1 MRKTICIIAAIL
13 CCVFLPFTVN
23 AENIDI
29 PEDFEYKTT
38 EDGSCILTGYKGTG
52 EMIIPDG
59 VTEIGRSAFE
69 DRTDIIKVVIPSSV
83 KIIRN
88 RAFDGCENLIEVK
101 FSDGLETI
109 CEEAFAYT
117 GIESVII
124 PDSVTSIESAA
135 FHRCDCKE
143 VNLPDGLT
151 VITESCFEYCTF
163 LEDITFPSKLK
174 KLEDRAFMD
183 CSGAK
188 IVLPEGVTYL
198 GKLSLARVTNIHF
211 PTTITY
217 FADYFMGPPND
228 LREYRLTTPKYNP
241 AYVVH
246 LGKYGEITYT
256 EQTQEQFMEA
266 VSECYKKKAFI
277 DMSFDGIYEILV
289 LKDNGYGTAY
299 SVSSNS
305 HEKMYVYG
313 DSFKDEIFFGEY
325 DRKLYHL
332 KDKDGREFYFVA
344 AFREDRN
351 YPVKFYTIEYTGYN
365 LRCIDIGGQQLEI
378 YDEKDGKLYFQTVQ
392 TIGGRY
398 TMEYDSCTEDKLY
411 EKLKTYA
418 DAVVK
423 EYISGFEL
431 IAEYNLEPF
440 FDEENPPES
449 LYLGKDKI
457 EVKEYTANEIDY
469 IEIHGK
475 LYYPTENA
483 VSVTLI
489 ADGDVVDFEELEKLN
504 DLTSLEI
511 YTNQNTSLA
520 GIEKLEKLCELQLH
534 TCYEGSF
541 TDTESVAKLKNL
553 SVVTLDGDFENIDFL
568 SKCSNLSCI
577 RLFLEA
583 EQDNSYYEPLGK
595 LKNLK
600 LVVLGRSSLDGT
612 VNFSD
617 ENVKFISEETE
628 AFLQKHKWDQA
639 VEKAGA
645 ETVKSTGYDVELPWA
660 SDRIQYSD
668 GVSITVCGQDIL
680 YGEPVEGI
688 TFEDDI
694 LTLNNV
700 EIGTRKEH
708 IGINIEGIDSI
719 KIKLIGENKFNIA
732 TAAIRAGNSVTF
744 FGDGSL
750 YSTNKLCTTID
761 SFNEMYLTFED
772 RVSVTETKESAY
784 KSVTVNGNASMN
796 STTIRLGELILCE
809 SGTFTAE
816 HCAARNIKLND
827 NGVLTVT
834 GNPNDNDNYLGA
846 AIRNVNTFYI
856 NDNSRAVVSNY
867 HGATID
873 FYDNNSELIVSN
885 NGILEI
891 KGNVNSEAISHSY
904 YSNEKIVMNGNAVVK
919 ITNALVGYYG
929 YNFIINGG
937 SFSCETVEGG
947 VPLLLEKKGF
957 KINGEVIS
965 QSYDEYWLIPY
976 EDTNCYSIYA
986 DGEFVESFSISVK
999 QAEKTTDN

>member
-29 PEDFEYKTT
+29 LEDFEYKTT

-69 DRTDIIKVVIPSSV
+69 DRTDITKVVIPSSV

-88 RAFDGCENLIEVK
+88 KAFRSCENLTEVE

-109 CEEAFAYT
+109 CEDAFAFT
-117 GIESVII
+117 GIKSVIL
-124 PDSVTSIESAA
+124 PDSVKSIESAA

-143 VNLPDGLT
+143 VKLPDGLT

-163 LEDITFPSKLK
+163 LEDITFPSELK

-228 LREYRLTTPKYNP
+228 FREYRLTTPKYNP

-332 KDKDGREFYFVA
+332 KDKDGREFFFIA
-344 AFREDRN
+344 AFRHDRN
-351 YPVKFYTIEYTGYN
+351 FPAKFHLIEYVGHGN
-365 LRCIDIGGQQLEI
+365 LECIDIGGQQLEI

-392 TIGGRY
+392 TIGDRY
-398 TMEYDSCTEDKLY
+398 TIEYDSCTEDNLY

-423 EYISGFEL
+423 EYISDFEL
-431 IAEYNLEPF
+431 VAEYNLEPF

-489 ADGDVVDFEELEKLN
+489 ADGDVVDFEELEKL
-504 DLTSLEI
+504 DGLTSLEI
-511 YTNQNTSLA
+511 YTNQSTSLA

-553 SVVTLDGDFENIDFL
+553 SVVTLDGDFENIDYL
-568 SKCSNLSCI
+568 SRCSNLSCI
-577 RLFLEA
+577 RLFPEA
-583 EQDNSYYEPLGK
+583 EQDNSYYEPLGM

-628 AFLQKHKWDQA
+628 AFLQKHKWEQA

-645 ETVKSTGYDVELPWA
+645 EPVKSNGYEVELPWA

-668 GVSITVCGQDIL
+668 GISITVCGQDIL

-694 LTLNNV
+694 ITIDNV
-700 EIGTRKEH
+700 SLGDGKDAV
-708 IGINIEGIDSI
+708 GIDI
-719 KIKLIGENKFNIA
+719 KGITPVKIKLIGESKININA
-732 TAAIRAGNSVTF
+732 TAVRTDNSSITF

-750 YSTNKLCTTID
+750 YSTGKLCTVSETIQNLALVLED
-761 SFNEMYLTFED
+761 S
-772 RVSVTETKESAY
+772 VKVTESKESSY
-784 KSVTVNGNASMN
+784 GMVTVRDNASMN
-796 STTIRLGELILCE
+796 STTIKPHSLSLQGN
-809 SGTFTAE
+809 GTLTAE
-816 HCAARNIKLND
+816 HCAARNIELND
-827 NGVLTVT
+827 NSVLTAT
-834 GNPNDNDNYLGA
+834 GNPYDNGNYLGA
-846 AIRNVNTFYI
+846 AIRNVNTFHI
-856 NDNSRAVVSNY
+856 NDNARAVVSNY
-867 HGATID
+867 RGSTFD
-873 FYDNNSELIVSN
+873 FYDHNPEIIVSD
-885 NGILEI
+885 NGVLEI
-891 KGNVNSEAISHSY
+891 KGNANSKAIPG
-904 YSNEKIVMNGNAVVK
+904 EKVVMNDNAVVK
-919 ITNALVGYYG
+919 ITGALVGYYG
-929 YNFIINGG
+929 YSFIINGG
-937 SFSCETVEGG
+937 SFSCEAAEGG
-947 VPLLLEKKGF
+947 VPLLLINNSL
-957 KINGEVIS
+957 KITGEIIS
-965 QSYDEYWLIPY
+965 RSQDGYSFMKYG
-976 EDTNCYSIYA
+976 DTNCYSIYA

-999 QAEKTTDN
+999 QKEAE

>member
-13 CCVFLPFTVN
+13 CCVFLTFTVN

-29 PEDFEYKTT
+29 PEDFEYKIT

-69 DRTDIIKVVIPSSV
+69 DRTDITKVVIPSSV
-83 KIIRN
+83 KVIRN
-88 RAFDGCENLIEVK
+88 KAFRSCENLTEVE

-109 CEEAFAYT
+109 CEDAFAFT
-117 GIESVII
+117 GIKSVIL
-124 PDSVTSIESAA
+124 PDSVKSIESAA

-143 VNLPDGLT
+143 VKLPDGLT

-163 LEDITFPSKLK
+163 LEDINFPSELK

-217 FADYFMGPPND
+217 FADYFMGPPSD

-266 VSECYKKKAFI
+266 VSECYKKKAFV
-277 DMSFDGIYEILV
+277 DMTFNGIYEILV

-313 DSFKDEIFFGEY
+313 DSFKDEMFFGEY

-344 AFREDRN
+344 AFRHDRN

-392 TIGGRY
+392 TIGDRY
-398 TMEYDSCTEDKLY
+398 TIEYDSCTEDKLY

-418 DAVVK
+418 DAVAK

-431 IAEYNLEPF
+431 VAEYNLEPF

-483 VSVTLI
+483 VSVTLV
-489 ADGDVVDFEELEKLN
+489 ADGDVVDFEELEKL
-504 DLTSLEI
+504 DGLTSLEI

-520 GIEKLEKLCELQLH
+520 GIERLEKLCELRLH
-534 TCYEGSF
+534 TCYDGSF
-541 TDTESVAKLKNL
+541 TDTESIAKLENL

-577 RLFLEA
+577 RLFPES
-583 EQDNSYYEPLGK
+583 EQDNSYYESLGK

-628 AFLQKHKWDQA
+628 AFLQKYKWGQA
-639 VEKAGA
+639 VEKA
-645 ETVKSTGYDVELPWA
+645 ETKPVKSNGYDVELPWA
-660 SDRIQYSD
+660 GDKIQYST
-668 GVSITVCGQDIL
+668 GVGITVCGQDIL

-688 TFEDDI
+688 TFENDI
-694 LTLNNV
+694 LTFDNV
-700 EIGTRKEH
+700 EIGTGKEPV
-708 IGINIEGIDSI
+708 GVNIEGIGSI
-719 KIKLIGENKFNIA
+719 RIKLIGENKFNVTA
-732 TAAIRAGNSVTF
+732 TAVRTDSPVTF

-750 YSTNKLCTTID
+750 YSTGKLCTMAETIQD
-761 SFNEMYLTFED
+761 LDLSLEGS
-772 RVSVTETKESAY
+772 VKVTELKESSY
-784 KSVTVNGNASMN
+784 GIVTVRDNASIN
-796 STTIRLGELILCE
+796 STTIKPKKFFLYGNAAL
-809 SGTFTAE
+809 TAE
-816 HCAARNIKLND
+816 HCAARKIELND
-827 NGVLTVT
+827 NSVLTVT
-834 GNPNDNDNYLGA
+834 GNPYDNDNYLGA
-846 AIRNVNTFYI
+846 AIRNVNTFHI
-856 NDNSRAVVSNY
+856 NDNARAIVSNY
-867 HGATID
+867 RGSTFD
-873 FYDNNSELIVSN
+873 FHDYNPEIIVSD
-885 NGILEI
+885 NGVLEI
-891 KGNVNSEAISHSY
+891 KGNANSKAIPG
-904 YSNEKIVMNGNAVVK
+904 EKVVMNDNAVVK
-919 ITNALVGYYG
+919 ITDALIGYYG
-929 YNFIINGG
+929 YSFIINGG
-937 SFSCETVEGG
+937 SFSCEAAESG
-947 VPLLLEKKGF
+947 VPLLFINNSL
-957 KINGEVIS
+957 KITGEIIS
-965 QSYDEYWLIPY
+965 RSQDGYSFMKYG
-976 EDTNCYSIYA
+976 DTNCYSIYA

-999 QAEKTTDN
+999 QKEAE